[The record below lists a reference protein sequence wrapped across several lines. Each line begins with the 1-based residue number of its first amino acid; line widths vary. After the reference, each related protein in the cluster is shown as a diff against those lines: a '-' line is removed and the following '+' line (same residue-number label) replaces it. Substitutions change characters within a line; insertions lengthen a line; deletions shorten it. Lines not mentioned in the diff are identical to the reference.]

1 VTLGSPPPGYER
13 LVLRNACCERPQR
26 VLGSERGDI
35 GRVPG
40 DDEVHSE
47 HEGLREC
54 RAAWLVGVSLQEY
67 RELEAGDRTPS
78 LGAFEGI
85 SELYGWP
92 QTFVP
97 VLRALV

>member
-1 VTLGSPPPGYER
+1 MMKCTR
-13 LVLRNACCERPQR
+13 K
-26 VLGSERGDI
+26 
-35 GRVPG
+35 
-40 DDEVHSE
+40 

-54 RAAWLVGVSLQEY
+54 RAAWLVGVSVREY

-78 LGAFEGI
+78 LGTFEGI
-85 SELYGWP
+85 SELYEWP